1 MLRQLGAFSI
11 CRWNTHHK
19 HRSFNISEPR
29 INERIRVPEVRLVGP
44 AGEQVGIVRIEDAL
58 RLAAESDLDL
68 VEVAPQAKPP
78 VCKLMDFGKYKYEA
92 AVKAREARKN
102 QTNTVLKEIRFRLK
116 IDTHDYETKRGH
128 ALRFLGAGDKVK
140 AMIQFRGREQQR
152 PEMGLRLLQ
161 RFAEDVAEVGVVES
175 SPRIDGRNMVMVIG
189 PLKNKAEAKA
199 EARRATQRAEAK
211 AQNEAKATG
220 RVDTSGDDQAPLT
233 QSLADLLPE
242 GFQVNT
248 AAEPEAPAAAAAPEA
263 AVETPAAAAPALRPS
278 AGSSQG
284 CRGSSGAGG
293 SEAGGSQAGGSQGR
307 KRPEAR
313 SAQGCPAAEGHRHPR
328 PQAPAAPKAAEAA
341 TPAPAAPS
349 LRQCLLHRSRW
360 PGPLRRSPLHAPR
373 HHGPRPSRQARRP
386 TSSKLRKVP
395 PSGSQQPACRPQ
407 GRLHERTADIVCGYV
422 RRSVPMPKMK
432 THSGAK
438 KRFKLTGSGKL
449 RRQQAN
455 RRHYL
460 EHKSSRLTR
469 RLAGDKIVFKGD
481 AKVIRKMLGI

>member
-1 MLRQLGAFSI
+1 
-11 CRWNTHHK
+11 
-19 HRSFNISEPR
+19 
-29 INERIRVPEVRLVGP
+29 VRLVGP

-211 AQNEAKATG
+211 AQNEAKAAG
-220 RVDTSGDDQAPLT
+220 RVDTSGADQAPLT

-242 GFQVNT
+242 GYQVNT
-248 AAEPEAPAAAAAPEA
+248 EAAAPEEPAAAAAPEA
-263 AVETPAAAAPALRPS
+263 AEPKREAPKAAAAPETPKQEAPKAAEPKREAPKTAAAPEAPKAPAAKAPAPAAAAPAAPKP
-278 AGSSQG
+278 A
-284 CRGSSGAGG
+284 
-293 SEAGGSQAGGSQGR
+293 EA
-307 KRPEAR
+307 EA
-313 SAQGCPAAEGHRHPR
+313 PAAAAPKPAAVPAPPKPVAR
-328 PQAPAAPKAAEAA
+328 PAAPKPTARPTAPRA
-341 TPAPAAPS
+341 TPKPA
-349 LRQCLLHRSRW
+349 
-360 PGPLRRSPLHAPR
+360 G
-373 HHGPRPSRQARRP
+373 
-386 TSSKLRKVP
+386 K
-395 PSGSQQPACRPQ
+395 
-407 GRLHERTADIVCGYV
+407 
-422 RRSVPMPKMK
+422 K
-432 THSGAK
+432 T
-438 KRFKLTGSGKL
+438 T
-449 RRQQAN
+449 
-455 RRHYL
+455 
-460 EHKSSRLTR
+460 
-469 RLAGDKIVFKGD
+469 
-481 AKVIRKMLGI
+481 

>member
-1 MLRQLGAFSI
+1 MGAFSI

-161 RFAEDVAEVGVVES
+161 RFAEDVNEVGVVES

-211 AQNEAKATG
+211 AQNEAKASG
-220 RVDTSGDDQAPLT
+220 RIDVSGDEQVPLT

-248 AAEPEAPAAAAAPEA
+248 EAAPEAPAAAAAPEA
-263 AVETPAAAAPALRPS
+263 AVEAPTTQTPAAEAPTAEAPKQEAPTAEAPKQEAPKQEAPKAAEPKREAPKVEAPKAAEPKREAPKAEAPKAAPAKAPAPKAAAPA
-278 AGSSQG
+278 A
-284 CRGSSGAGG
+284 AKV
-293 SEAGGSQAGGSQGR
+293 SEA
-307 KRPEAR
+307 P
-313 SAQGCPAAEGHRHPR
+313 
-328 PQAPAAPKAAEAA
+328 APAAPKPAAV
-341 TPAPAAPS
+341 PAPPKPVARPAAPKPAA
-349 LRQCLLHRSRW
+349 R
-360 PGPLRRSPLHAPR
+360 PAAPR
-373 HHGPRPSRQARRP
+373 ATP
-386 TSSKLRKVP
+386 K
-395 PSGSQQPACRPQ
+395 PA
-407 GRLHERTADIVCGYV
+407 G
-422 RRSVPMPKMK
+422 KK
-432 THSGAK
+432 T
-438 KRFKLTGSGKL
+438 T
-449 RRQQAN
+449 
-455 RRHYL
+455 
-460 EHKSSRLTR
+460 
-469 RLAGDKIVFKGD
+469 
-481 AKVIRKMLGI
+481 

>member
-1 MLRQLGAFSI
+1 
-11 CRWNTHHK
+11 
-19 HRSFNISEPR
+19 
-29 INERIRVPEVRLVGP
+29 
-44 AGEQVGIVRIEDAL
+44 
-58 RLAAESDLDL
+58 
-68 VEVAPQAKPP
+68 
-78 VCKLMDFGKYKYEA
+78 MDFGKYKYEA

-152 PEMGLRLLQ
+152 PEMGIRLLQ
-161 RFAEDVAEVGVVES
+161 RFADDVAEVGVVES
-175 SPRIDGRNMVMVIG
+175 SPRIDGRNMVMVVG

-211 AQNEAKATG
+211 AENEAKASG
-220 RVDTSGDDQAPLT
+220 RVDVSGGNAPLT
-233 QSLADLLPE
+233 QTLSDLLPE
-242 GFQVNT
+242 GFVVST
-248 AAEPEAPAAAAAPEA
+248 EAPAAEAPVEEAKVEETKVEETKVEEAKVEEAKVEAAPVEEPRPTRPRPGSDGEAAPKAAEEPAAAKAAAPKA
-263 AVETPAAAAPALRPS
+263 AEKPAAA
-278 AGSSQG
+278 
-284 CRGSSGAGG
+284 
-293 SEAGGSQAGGSQGR
+293 
-307 KRPEAR
+307 K
-313 SAQGCPAAEGHRHPR
+313 
-328 PQAPAAPKAAEAA
+328 APAAPKAAEKPAA
-341 TPAPAAPS
+341 AKAPAAPKAAPAPGGS
-349 LRQCLLHRSRW
+349 EGSRGKGCQPLRQQHRSRLLLRSRCR
-360 PGPLRRSPLHAPR
+360 GLQRRSPP
-373 HHGPRPSRQARRP
+373 HGRPPPGQPPSLAARRP
-386 TSSKLRKVP
+386 TSSRLPDSNVRQQATSTPPAGAAARK
-395 PSGSQQPACRPQ
+395 SCR
-407 GRLHERTADIVCGYV
+407 LFCGYV

>member
-1 MLRQLGAFSI
+1 MLRQLGAFSV
-11 CRWNTHHK
+11 CRWNIKHK

-161 RFAEDVAEVGVVES
+161 RFAEDVADVGVVES

-189 PLKNKAEAKA
+189 PVKNKAEAKA
-199 EARRATQRAEAK
+199 EARRTAQRADAK
-211 AQNEAKATG
+211 AQNEAKAAG
-220 RVDTSGDDQAPLT
+220 RIDTSGAEQAPMT

-248 AAEPEAPAAAAAPEA
+248 EAPAPEA
-263 AVETPAAAAPALRPS
+263 AVETPEAAVETPEAAVEAPEAAVEAPAAKAPEAPKQEAPKAEEPKREAPKVAAPKAAAPKPPAP
-278 AGSSQG
+278 AP
-284 CRGSSGAGG
+284 AAPA
-293 SEAGGSQAGGSQGR
+293 EPKAAE
-307 KRPEAR
+307 PEA
-313 SAQGCPAAEGHRHPR
+313 A
-328 PQAPAAPKAAEAA
+328 APAAPKPAAV
-341 TPAPAAPS
+341 PAPPKPVARPAAPKPAA
-349 LRQCLLHRSRW
+349 R
-360 PGPLRRSPLHAPR
+360 PAAPR
-373 HHGPRPSRQARRP
+373 ATP
-386 TSSKLRKVP
+386 K
-395 PSGSQQPACRPQ
+395 PA
-407 GRLHERTADIVCGYV
+407 G
-422 RRSVPMPKMK
+422 KK
-432 THSGAK
+432 T
-438 KRFKLTGSGKL
+438 T
-449 RRQQAN
+449 
-455 RRHYL
+455 
-460 EHKSSRLTR
+460 
-469 RLAGDKIVFKGD
+469 
-481 AKVIRKMLGI
+481 

>member
-1 MLRQLGAFSI
+1 MLRQLGAFPI
-11 CRWNTHHK
+11 FRIPQQ

-152 PEMGLRLLQ
+152 PEMGIRLLQ

-175 SPRIDGRNMVMVIG
+175 SPRIDGRNMVMVVG

-211 AQNEAKATG
+211 AQNEAKASG
-220 RVDTSGDDQAPLT
+220 RIDVSGDDQAPLT

-242 GFQVNT
+242 GFTVST
-248 AAEPEAPAAAAAPEA
+248 EPEAAPVQEAAPAVEPAAEEAPAKAAEAPQQEAPKQEAPKAAAHKQEAPKQEAPKAAAPKQEAPKAAAPKAAAPAPQPAAAKPEA
-263 AVETPAAAAPALRPS
+263 AKPAAAAPKP
-278 AGSSQG
+278 AGVP
-284 CRGSSGAGG
+284 APP
-293 SEAGGSQAGGSQGR
+293 
-307 KRPEAR
+307 KPVAR
-313 SAQGCPAAEGHRHPR
+313 
-328 PQAPAAPKAAEAA
+328 PAAPKPAAR
-341 TPAPAAPS
+341 PAPKA
-349 LRQCLLHRSRW
+349 
-360 PGPLRRSPLHAPR
+360 
-373 HHGPRPSRQARRP
+373 
-386 TSSKLRKVP
+386 VP
-395 PSGSQQPACRPQ
+395 KPA
-407 GRLHERTADIVCGYV
+407 G
-422 RRSVPMPKMK
+422 KK
-432 THSGAK
+432 T
-438 KRFKLTGSGKL
+438 T
-449 RRQQAN
+449 
-455 RRHYL
+455 
-460 EHKSSRLTR
+460 
-469 RLAGDKIVFKGD
+469 
-481 AKVIRKMLGI
+481 